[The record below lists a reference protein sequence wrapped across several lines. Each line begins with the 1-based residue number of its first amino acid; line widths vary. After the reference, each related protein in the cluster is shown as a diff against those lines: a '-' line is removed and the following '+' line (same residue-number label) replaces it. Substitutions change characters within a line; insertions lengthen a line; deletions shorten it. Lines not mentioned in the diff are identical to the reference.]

1 MTDTPGYSQ
10 NVWKVASLV
19 LIGLII
25 GYIIGRFELA
35 TTKFYNN
42 VGIKKTVIESE
53 DSQIP
58 SIEVEEDIADSVIK
72 ISADDDG
79 FLGAEDAQI
88 VIIEFSEYQCP
99 FCSKMYQEIYPDLK
113 KDFIDTGKVKYVYRD
128 FPLTIHPNA
137 INAAMAAECAGDQDQ
152 YFAMHNLL
160 FENQTNWANED
171 NPKKNFDEYATSLG
185 LNTTTFSECYES
197 EKYADEIAKDK
208 EEGIAYGVQVTP
220 TLFINGK
227 LFRGVPNS
235 YAILKS
241 IIEDELS

>member
-1 MTDTPGYSQ
+1 MTDTQKYSQ
-10 NVWKVASLV
+10 NVWKVASLI

-25 GYIIGRFELA
+25 GYIIGRFELT

-42 VGIKKTVIESE
+42 SNIKKTVTESE

-58 SIEVEEDIADSVIK
+58 SIEEENSTESVVE
-72 ISADDDG
+72 ISADDDD

-137 INAAMAAECAGDQDQ
+137 VNAAMAAECAGDQGQ
-152 YFAMHNLL
+152 YFAMHDLL
-160 FENQTNWANED
+160 FENQTNWAKED
-171 NPKKNFDEYATSLG
+171 NPKKNFDEYAVSIG
-185 LNTTTFSECYES
+185 LNAATFSECYES
-197 EKYADEIAKDK
+197 KKYADEITKDK

-227 LFRGVPNS
+227 LYRGVPNS
-235 YAILKS
+235 YANLRS

>member
-1 MTDTPGYSQ
+1 MTDTQKYSQ
-10 NVWKVASLV
+10 NVWKVASLI

-35 TTKFYNN
+35 TTKFYND
-42 VGIKKTVIESE
+42 VSIKKTVIESG

-58 SIEVEEDIADSVIK
+58 SIEENIGDPVVK
-72 ISADDDG
+72 ISADDDD

-137 INAAMAAECAGDQDQ
+137 VNAAMAAECAGDQGQ
-152 YFAMHNLL
+152 YFAMHDLL

-171 NPKKNFDEYATSLG
+171 NPKKNFDEYATG
-185 LNTTTFSECYES
+185 LRLNATTFSECYES
-197 EKYADEIAKDK
+197 KKYADEIAKDK

-235 YAILKS
+235 YANLRS